1 MSDDFKDLFGGSE
14 NTTENKTTD
23 NGSFNEEVKDEKETT
38 AYVTSDSEYHYKGNG
53 EKENIYS
60 NKESASSYP
69 QYGNTADNAYAK
81 AQNNP
86 GGYQS
91 QYSAPYTTGYTGYNA
106 TQYNQQY
113 TQPNTAQYP
122 YRGAGNYSAN
132 PNGSATNPYAYTAQ
146 KANTK
151 KEKKAVGK
159 GFVALM
165 LVLSIVLSSL
175 IGFGGAMLYTNMKV
189 KDAEISTN
197 GAMIINKVDIDE
209 KTAEELSDKPTSQ
222 ITEEV
227 ADTVVE
233 ITTEV
238 MSTNSF
244 YGQYISQGAGS
255 GVIISSDGYIVTNN
269 HVIDGATSITVTLR
283 DKTTYEA
290 KLVGTD
296 SIVDVALLK
305 IDATGLKAATFGDSD
320 DLKVGDKAV
329 AIGNPLGQ
337 LGGTV
342 TDGIISALD
351 RDVVIDGETM
361 NLLQTDT
368 AINPGNSGGGLFDG
382 QGALVGV
389 VVAKSSGEE
398 IEGLGFAIPIN
409 DVIDI
414 LDDLK
419 EYGYVRGRVSVG
431 VELID
436 LTNEMYAMYYYG
448 NDEAGCYVY
457 SVEFDSA
464 AYKAGIQQGD
474 RIVSIDGKKVSSSS
488 DVEAALEGKKV
499 GDVVKLELERGT
511 KTATIELTLGEY
523 VPDKNVQAQQ
533 KEQNDIFN
541 PFG

>member
-1 MSDDFKDLFGGSE
+1 MSDMYEELFGEKPEE
-14 NTTENKTTD
+14 NGELT
-23 NGSFNEEVKDEKETT
+23 EKEKEVNVNNETVNESVNE
-38 AYVTSDSEYHYKGNG
+38 AKEEKPFSSSDFEYHYKGTG
-53 EKENIYS
+53 EKENL
-60 NKESASSYP
+60 
-69 QYGNTADNAYAK
+69 YGNSSQYNGYSSQQSSQYASQQSSQY
-81 AQNNP
+81 ASQQSDQYN
-86 GGYQS
+86 S
-91 QYSAPYTTGYTGYNA
+91 QYSAYSQQSAPQYSNPYSGSYNPYGYTA
-106 TQYNQQY
+106 
-113 TQPNTAQYP
+113 PP
-122 YRGAGNYSAN
+122 VK
-132 PNGSATNPYAYTAQ
+132 P
-146 KANTK
+146 K
-151 KEKKAVGK
+151 KEKKK
-159 GFVALM
+159 FSTGFVAFM
-165 LVLSIVLSSL
+165 LVLCILLSSAL
-175 IGFGGAMLYTNMKV
+175 GFGGAMLYTHLKV
-189 KDAEISTN
+189 ADAEISTN
-197 GAMIINKVDIDE
+197 GAMIVNKVDIDE
-209 KTAEELSDKPTSQ
+209 ETAQTLTDKSTSQ

-227 ADTVVE
+227 ADSVVE

-269 HVIDGATSITVTLR
+269 HVIDGASSITVTLR
-283 DKTTYEA
+283 DETTYPA
-290 KLVGTD
+290 TLVGTD

-305 IDATGLKAATFGDSD
+305 IDATNLKAATFGDSD
-320 DLKVGDKAV
+320 KLKVGDKAV

-351 RDVVIDGETM
+351 RDVVIDDETM

-419 EYGYVRGRVSVG
+419 EYGYVRGRVSMG
-431 VELID
+431 VQLID
-436 LTNEMYAMYYYG
+436 LSNEMYAMYYYG

-474 RIVSIDGKKVSSSS
+474 RIVSVDGKAITSSSE
-488 DVEAALEGKKV
+488 VEEALDGKSV
-499 GDVVKLELERGT
+499 GDKVKLELERGS
-511 KTATIELTLGEY
+511 KTATIELELGEY
-523 VPDKNVQAQQ
+523 VPEKNAQIQ
-533 KEQNDIFN
+533 QNQSNNDIFN

>member
-1 MSDDFKDLFGGSE
+1 MSDEYKDLFSSE
-14 NTTENKTTD
+14 EKNENKTTGND
-23 NGSFNEEVKDEKETT
+23 PVVGEVKVENEAKTT
-38 AYVTSDSEYHYKGNG
+38 TDSEYHYKGNG
-53 EKENIYS
+53 EKENLYS
-60 NKESASSYP
+60 NSSYTSPYSGNVGANQTEYNTTKQNYSQYNSYQP
-69 QYGNTADNAYAK
+69 QYNR
-81 AQNNP
+81 Q
-86 GGYQS
+86 YQ
-91 QYSAPYTTGYTGYNA
+91 
-106 TQYNQQY
+106 
-113 TQPNTAQYP
+113 
-122 YRGAGNYSAN
+122 SAN
-132 PNGSATNPYAYTAQ
+132 PTQYGSTGATPYGGAYGNPAVNPYAHTTSNV
-146 KANTK
+146 KPK
-151 KEKKAVGK
+151 KEKKGVSK

-165 LVLSIVLSSL
+165 LVVCILLSTSL
-175 IGFGGAMLYTNMKV
+175 GFTGAMLYTKMKV
-189 KDAEISTN
+189 ADAEISDN

-209 KTAEELSDKPTSQ
+209 QTAQKLSDKPTSQ

-269 HVIDGATSITVTLR
+269 HVINGATSITVTLR

-290 KLVGTD
+290 ELVGTD

-305 IDATGLKAATFGDSD
+305 IDAKNLKAATFGDSD
-320 DLKVGDKAV
+320 KLKVGDKAV

-419 EYGYVRGRVSVG
+419 EHGYVRGRVAMG
-431 VELID
+431 VQLID

-474 RIVSIDGKKVSSSS
+474 RIVSVDGKKISTSSE
-488 DVEAALEGKKV
+488 VEEALEGKKV
-499 GDVVKLELERGT
+499 GDKVKLELERGS
-511 KTATIELTLGEY
+511 KTATIELELGEY
-523 VPDKNVQAQQ
+523 IPEKNAQVQQN
-533 KEQNDIFN
+533 QNDIFN

>member
-1 MSDDFKDLFGGSE
+1 MSDNYNDLFSNDELEE
-14 NTTENKTTD
+14 NNEPLSSFSDKAEDEVDTAD
-23 NGSFNEEVKDEKETT
+23 NN
-38 AYVTSDSEYHYKGNG
+38 SEYHYKGTG
-53 EKENIYS
+53 EKENLYS
-60 NKESASSYP
+60 NSSYTQP
-69 QYGNTADNAYAK
+69 QNPYASYQGS
-81 AQNNP
+81 AQQTQYNS
-86 GGYQS
+86 S
-91 QYSAPYTTGYTGYNA
+91 QYSSYTSPYQQPYSSSAQQNNSYNSAYTTPNTHPYTA
-106 TQYNQQY
+106 
-113 TQPNTAQYP
+113 PP
-122 YRGAGNYSAN
+122 VK
-132 PNGSATNPYAYTAQ
+132 P
-146 KANTK
+146 K
-151 KEKKAVGK
+151 KEKQGMGK

-165 LVLSIVLSSL
+165 LIVCVLLSSGL
-175 IGFGGAMLYTNMKV
+175 GFVGAMAYTKMKV
-189 KDAEISTN
+189 ADTEISSN
-197 GAMIINKVDIDE
+197 GAMVINKVEIDE
-209 KTAEELSDKPTSQ
+209 ETAQEMTDKSTSQ
-222 ITEEV
+222 IAEEV

-269 HVIDGATSITVTLR
+269 HVIDGASSITVTLR
-283 DKTTYEA
+283 DKTSYEA
-290 KLVGTD
+290 ELIGTD
-296 SIVDVALLK
+296 SVVDIALLK
-305 IDATGLKAATFGDSD
+305 IDATGLAAATFGDSD
-320 DLKVGDKAV
+320 NLNVGDKAV

-419 EYGYVRGRVSVG
+419 EYGYVRGRVSMG

-436 LTNEMYAMYYYG
+436 LTNSMYSMYYYG
-448 NDEAGCYVY
+448 NNEAGCYIY
-457 SVEFDSA
+457 SVEYDSA
-464 AYKAGIQQGD
+464 AYKAGLQQGD
-474 RIVSIDGKKVSSSS
+474 RIVSIDGEEVTSAS
-488 DVEAALEGKKV
+488 DVEAALDDKSV
-499 GDVVKLELERGT
+499 GDVIKVEVQRGS
-511 KTATIELTLGEY
+511 KSATIDIELQEY
-523 VPDKNVQAQQ
+523 IPQDAMIAQQ
-533 KEQNDIFN
+533 NQNDINN
-541 PFG
+541 PFS

>member
-1 MSDDFKDLFGGSE
+1 MSDNYKDLYGSE
-14 NTTENKTTD
+14 EELNENKTTD
-23 NGSFNEEVKDEKETT
+23 SDSVVEEVKVENEDKAYTT
-38 AYVTSDSEYHYKGNG
+38 ADNEYHYKGNG
-53 EKENIYS
+53 EKENLYS
-60 NKESASSYP
+60 SSQYSQPYSSSSDTNQSAYTGNSSNYS
-69 QYGNTADNAYAK
+69 QYNS
-81 AQNNP
+81 
-86 GGYQS
+86 YQS
-91 QYSAPYTTGYTGYNA
+91 QYNGQYTNENATHYNA
-106 TQYNQQY
+106 TRAGSYN
-113 TQPNTAQYP
+113 
-122 YRGAGNYSAN
+122 GAYSNPTAN
-132 PNGSATNPYAYTAQ
+132 PYGYTAPPV
-146 KANTK
+146 KPR
-151 KEKKAVGK
+151 KEKKGMSK

-165 LVLSIVLSSL
+165 LIVCILLSSG
-175 IGFGGAMLYTNMKV
+175 IGFGGAMLYTKMKV
-189 KDAEISTN
+189 ADAEISEN
-197 GAMIINKVDIDE
+197 GTMIINKVDIDE
-209 KTAEELSDKPTSQ
+209 ETAQTLSDKPTSQ

-227 ADTVVE
+227 AETVVE

-238 MSTNSF
+238 MTTNSF

-283 DKTTYEA
+283 DKTTYDAE
-290 KLVGTD
+290 LIGTD

-305 IDATGLKAATFGDSD
+305 INATGLKAATFGDSD
-320 DLKVGDKAV
+320 SLKVGDKAV

-398 IEGLGFAIPIN
+398 IEGLGFAIPID

-431 VELID
+431 VQLID

-474 RIVSIDGKKVSSSS
+474 RIVSVDGKKISTSSE
-488 DVEAALEGKKV
+488 VEDALEGKKV
-499 GDVVKLELERGT
+499 GDVVKLELERGS
-511 KTATIELTLGEY
+511 KTATIELELGEY
-523 VPDKNVQAQQ
+523 IPEQNTQAQHN
-533 KEQNDIFN
+533 QNDVFN